1 MREITVGNRS
11 ERKVL
16 KVNVGE
22 ASYSLPLLGSLT
34 MKEATRLETQ
44 EGTLAFIT
52 DYIPKDVINELT
64 VEDFNSIVD
73 AWKSASDIEGASLG
87 ES

>member
-1 MREITVGNRS
+1 MREITVGNRE

-34 MKEATRLETQ
+34 MKEATRLGTQ

>member
-1 MREITVGNRS
+1 MREITVGNRN

>member
-1 MREITVGNRS
+1 MREVTVGNRN
-11 ERKVL
+11 EREVL
-16 KVNVGE
+16 KVNIGE
-22 ASYSLPLLGSLT
+22 ESYSLPLLGSLT
-34 MKEATRLETQ
+34 MKEATRIETQ

-52 DYIPKDVINELT
+52 DYIPQDVINGLT
-64 VEDFNSIVD
+64 VKDFNAIID

>member
-16 KVNVGE
+16 KVNIGE
-22 ASYSLPLLGSLT
+22 KSYSLPLLGSLT

>member
-1 MREITVGNRS
+1 MREVTVGNRS
-11 ERKVL
+11 EREVL
-16 KVNVGE
+16 KVNIGE
-22 ASYSLPLLGSLT
+22 ESYSLPLLGSLT

-44 EGTLAFIT
+44 EGTFAFLT

-64 VEDFNSIVD
+64 FNDFNAIID

>member
-1 MREITVGNRS
+1 MREITVGNRE

-64 VEDFNSIVD
+64 VEDFNSIID

>member
-1 MREITVGNRS
+1 MREITVGNRE

-64 VEDFNSIVD
+64 VEDFNAIVD

>member
-1 MREITVGNRS
+1 MREITVGNRE

-22 ASYSLPLLGSLT
+22 TSYSLPLLGSLT

-64 VEDFNSIVD
+64 VEDFNSIID

>member
-1 MREITVGNRS
+1 MREITVGNRE

-64 VEDFNSIVD
+64 VEDFNSIVE

>member
-1 MREITVGNRS
+1 MREITLGNRK

-16 KVNVGE
+16 KINIGE
-22 ASYSLPLLGSLT
+22 DSYSLPLMGSLT
-34 MKEATRLETQ
+34 MKEATRLDTEA
-44 EGTLAFIT
+44 GTLAFIT
-52 DYIPKDVINELT
+52 DYIPKDVIDNLT
-64 VEDFNSIVD
+64 IDDFNTIVD

>member
-1 MREITVGNRS
+1 MREVTVGNRS

-16 KVNVGE
+16 KINIGE
-22 ASYSLPLLGSLT
+22 DSYSLPLMGSLT
-34 MKEATRLETQ
+34 MKEATRLDTQ
-44 EGTLAFIT
+44 EGTLAFIV
-52 DYIPKDVINELT
+52 DYIPKDVIDNLT
-64 VEDFNSIVD
+64 IDDFNAIIE

>member
-1 MREITVGNRS
+1 MREITVGNRE

>member
-16 KVNVGE
+16 KVNIGE

>member
-16 KVNVGE
+16 KVNIGE
-22 ASYSLPLLGSLT
+22 ESYSLPLLGSLT

>member
-64 VEDFNSIVD
+64 VEDFNSIID

>member
-16 KVNVGE
+16 KVNIGE
-22 ASYSLPLLGSLT
+22 KSYSLPLLGSLT

-64 VEDFNSIVD
+64 VEDFNSIVE

>member
-16 KVNVGE
+16 KVNIGE
-22 ASYSLPLLGSLT
+22 KSYSLPLLGSLT
-34 MKEATRLETQ
+34 MREAARLETQ

-52 DYIPKDVINELT
+52 DYIPKDVLNELT
-64 VEDFNSIVD
+64 YRDFNAIID